1 MSQNTSV
8 FSNASEYLIG
18 VLFGLGLMI
27 SGMTNPAKILAFLDL
42 SGAWDPSLIFVMGG
56 AVLVGLIA
64 FYLAKNRTQS
74 FLGGAMHMPTRR
86 DIDRPLLIGSAMFGL
101 GWGLAGF
108 CPGPALVSLFA
119 GQPKAA
125 VFVVAMVAG
134 MILFELADRYIH
146 QPRAR
151 QVGAP

>member
-18 VLFGLGLMI
+18 VLFGLGLII

-42 SGAWDPSLIFVMGG
+42 AGTWDPSLIFVMGG

-74 FLGGAMHMPTRR
+74 FLGGAMQIPTRR
-86 DIDRPLLIGSAMFGL
+86 DIDRPLIIGSALFGV

-108 CPGPALVSLFA
+108 CPGPALVSL
-119 GQPKAA
+119 GSGELKAL
-125 VFVVAMVAG
+125 VFVVAMLGG
-134 MILFELADRYIH
+134 MLLFEFMG
-146 QPRAR
+146 QKK
-151 QVGAP
+151 

>member
-74 FLGGAMHMPTRR
+74 FLGGAMYMPTRR

-101 GWGLAGF
+101 G
-108 CPGPALVSLFA
+108 
-119 GQPKAA
+119 
-125 VFVVAMVAG
+125 
-134 MILFELADRYIH
+134 
-146 QPRAR
+146 
-151 QVGAP
+151 